1 MPVQSRQI
9 ISHHEFLMY
18 SPPILRSW
26 RPSALTD
33 TAKSFRSD
41 SHVQSIVHGEAMN
54 PQFQLAFS
62 DAVTQFAQSKDVDT
76 FVQALAAAA
85 Q

>member
-1 MPVQSRQI
+1 MR
-9 ISHHEFLMY
+9 
-18 SPPILRSW
+18 
-26 RPSALTD
+26 TD
-33 TAKSFRSD
+33 VDVSTLPKYQQAAAESFRSD

-62 DAVTQFAQSKDVDT
+62 DAVTQFVQSKDVDT